1 MYLAVASKLSFPES
15 GQGCSVLM
23 SYDLAWEWRWKT
35 LNVELKVS
43 TEVADIFFAHQQ
55 KLKED
60 EKGGQLFIDTSM
72 SDGLWLT
79 VATPPHNADRS
90 GPTWLELD
98 INRCK
103 QEVLEYQ
110 NQGLVLV
117 GYWHTHAELTPNL
130 SPQDIKSFREFS
142 RNNINSLP
150 NPLAVVVGYGS
161 TDDTIRA
168 WSFQEN
174 GMILASLK

>member
-1 MYLAVASKLSFPES
+1 MI
-15 GQGCSVLM
+15 
-23 SYDLAWEWRWKT
+23 YDLAWEWRWKT
-35 LNVELKVS
+35 LDVELKVS
-43 TEVADIFFAHQQ
+43 TKVVDIFFSHQQ

-72 SDGLWLT
+72 SDGLWLA
-79 VATPPHNADRS
+79 VATPPHKADRS
-90 GPTWLELD
+90 NPTWLELD
-98 INRCK
+98 VNRCK

-161 TDDTIRA
+161 TGDTIRA

>member
-1 MYLAVASKLSFPES
+1 MYLKVVSKLSFPES
-15 GQGCSVLM
+15 GLRSNVLV
-23 SYDLAWEWRWKT
+23 SYDLALEWRWKT
-35 LNVELKVS
+35 LDVELKVS
-43 TEVADIFFAHQQ
+43 TEVVDIFFSHQQ

-79 VATPPHNADRS
+79 VATPPHNADCS

-98 INRCK
+98 ANRCM
-103 QEVLEYQ
+103 QEVFEYQ

-117 GYWHTHAELTPNL
+117 GYWHTHAEVTPNL

-150 NPLAVVVGYGS
+150 NPLAVIVGNGNNC
-161 TDDTIRA
+161 DTIRA
-168 WSFQEN
+168 WSFQKN

>member
-1 MYLAVASKLSFPES
+1 MSFPES
-15 GQGCSVLM
+15 GQRSSVLV

-35 LNVELKVS
+35 LDVELKVS
-43 TEVADIFFAHQQ
+43 TEVVDIFFSHQQ

-72 SDGLWLT
+72 SDGLWLA
-79 VATPPHNADRS
+79 VATPPHNADLS

-98 INRCK
+98 ANRCK
-103 QEVLEYQ
+103 QEAIEYQ

-142 RNNINSLP
+142 RKNISSLP
-150 NPLAVVVGYGS
+150 NPLAVIVGNGS
-161 TDDTIRA
+161 NGDTIRA
-168 WSFQEN
+168 WSLQEN
-174 GMILASLK
+174 GFIQATLN